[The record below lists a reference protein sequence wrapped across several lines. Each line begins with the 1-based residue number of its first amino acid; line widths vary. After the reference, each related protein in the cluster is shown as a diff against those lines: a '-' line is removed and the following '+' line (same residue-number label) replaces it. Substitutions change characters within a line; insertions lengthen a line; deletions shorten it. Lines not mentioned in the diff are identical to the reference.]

1 MASKTITYYDAV
13 QEILKRVND
22 ADGDIYLDRAK
33 SLVYEGITA
42 LATSEGITPDDI
54 RGILKSETINV
65 KEYSPSHQL
74 QVKGES
80 SDLLENPSKIIGIV
94 DNLADDETTFKYIEI
109 SIPERNRLNDI
120 DYKPFEDEIF
130 YYTRGDYIYFYPKEQ
145 MSSQKFII
153 TYLSEPN
160 DYVYS
165 EIEEDASSLE
175 ELFSLTFIYK
185 VIDYSVSR
193 IKQQQS
199 GE

>member
-1 MASKTITYYDAV
+1 MANKKITYNEAV

-22 ADGDIYLDRAK
+22 ANGDIYSDRAK
-33 SLVYEGITA
+33 SLIFEGITS
-42 LATSEGITPDDI
+42 LATSEGISPDDI
-54 RGILKSETINV
+54 IGILKSETIDV
-65 KEYSPSHQL
+65 TKYSPSHRL
-74 QVKGES
+74 QIKGES

-94 DNLADDETTFKYIEI
+94 DDLTDDTTTFKYIEI
-109 SIPERNRLNDI
+109 SIAERNRLNDT

-130 YYTRGDYIYFYPKEQ
+130 YYTKGDYINFYPKER

-160 DYVYS
+160 DYVHP
-165 EIEEDASSLE
+165 EVASSLE
-175 ELFSLTFIYK
+175 ELFSLSFIYK
-185 VIDYSVSR
+185 IIDYSVSR

>member
-1 MASKTITYYDAV
+1 
-13 QEILKRVND
+13 
-22 ADGDIYLDRAK
+22 
-33 SLVYEGITA
+33 
-42 LATSEGITPDDI
+42 
-54 RGILKSETINV
+54 
-65 KEYSPSHQL
+65 
-74 QVKGES
+74 
-80 SDLLENPSKIIGIV
+80 
-94 DNLADDETTFKYIEI
+94 
-109 SIPERNRLNDI
+109 
-120 DYKPFEDEIF
+120 
-130 YYTRGDYIYFYPKEQ
+130 